1 MLCEVGQISC
11 FLAPVKMSRPVMLA
25 LAWPCLP
32 VFEVVISI
40 TYHDDDSENAIDVR
54 YRYLAAATH
63 CISRQALTARTL
75 HGLSLSITIMP
86 FCSTRTK
93 NHPCHQRTTGGSRN
107 K

>member
-1 MLCEVGQISC
+1 VT
-11 FLAPVKMSRPVMLA
+11 LA

-63 CISRQALTARTL
+63 CISRL
-75 HGLSLSITIMP
+75 HA
-86 FCSTRTK
+86 
-93 NHPCHQRTTGGSRN
+93 PCRACP
-107 K
+107 